1 MCVHKYRDW
10 KIYTQ
15 ANGFQKPSN
24 GKILHKADGYV
35 KSLSPIEMTPK
46 IQCQSKGK
54 PHLIIWKI
62 LRNPQG
68 EQRCTTSTLGG
79 NSAAGK
85 GTGHSHLGNFVTPH
99 NLSAAQR
106 AKPTCGSQPQM
117 PRWERESSV
126 WHLSPTARDTPCFLP
141 QLCMLFLDGAKE
153 EANWAKSEGTGMNL
167 MPGLT

>member
-1 MCVHKYRDW
+1 MSLSSGHSVCLCQVKKWMTCRLKVKRSRGKHLVCVCVHKYRDW
-10 KIYTQ
+10 KIYAQ
-15 ANGFQKPSN
+15 ANSFQKPSN
-24 GKILHKADGYV
+24 GKILHKDDGYV

-46 IQCQSKGK
+46 IQCQSKRK

-79 NSAAGK
+79 NSVAGK
-85 GTGHSHLGNFVTPH
+85 GTEHSHLGNFVTPH

-117 PRWERESSV
+117 PRWER
-126 WHLSPTARDTPCFLP
+126 
-141 QLCMLFLDGAKE
+141 
-153 EANWAKSEGTGMNL
+153 
-167 MPGLT
+167 